1 MPRSDDTRTTGPGT
15 RPGYGDPVRSRSRS
29 RSRNRR
35 RARAPGEPRPHR
47 RAYRR
52 AGAWL
57 AVALGIWAAVAGA
70 TLPNGLVLAA
80 GLVVAALAVN
90 RLGAADPR
98 AGRRAKPMAPP

>member
-1 MPRSDDTRTTGPGT
+1 MPRSDDARATGADA

-29 RSRNRR
+29 RSP
-35 RARAPGEPRPHR
+35 ARGRGPGEPRPRR
-47 RAYRR
+47 RACRR

-57 AVALGIWAAVAGA
+57 AVALGIWAVVAGA